1 VEYDTSLTKHQTDF
15 ANEIINLDRNRAIML
30 KQQLEGSG
38 SELDLLR
45 VRFEDKKV
53 EIDRCRGEVGRLI
66 EQLTSLKNEFDNE
79 SMARVMIQNE
89 IQTLEEQLAF
99 MRAVHEEERNELS
112 SLGTLSI
119 DVTQFYRAELTRAI
133 AEIKSDF
140 DMLAKAQRQE
150 LEG

>member
-89 IQTLEEQLAF
+89 
-99 MRAVHEEERNELS
+99 LS